1 MEHSSEYFIY
11 SYIYIIYTPPF
22 PFPVL
27 TWARPSCYLPCH
39 LGSQQICTTGGVCPH
54 STKIFPEFPL
64 NGFSLTPTPNR
75 LSLQTL
81 IQTLPVSEPHFPPK
95 SSVVTN
101 LYALISHFFILSV
114 LRAESVPSLTI
125 CATVPQVSCM
135 LQACSSQF
143 RCSAGV
149 LGRGFSHH
157 MSGGTRWSSECLPLP
172 SWTILKPYQKGQLA
186 SSLLFSSLVKN
197 KYEPFL
203 QGLIIF

>member
-81 IQTLPVSEPHFPPK
+81 IQTLPCLRTSLPTKIKCGYKSLCTHFSLFHFECLEGRVCALTYHLCHCAP
-95 SSVVTN
+95 SV
-101 LYALISHFFILSV
+101 LYATGMLK
-114 LRAESVPSLTI
+114 SVPVQCWGAGEGIFASHEWWDQMVFRVPSTPQLDDTKALPEG
-125 CATVPQVSCM
+125 AT
-135 LQACSSQF
+135 
-143 RCSAGV
+143 
-149 LGRGFSHH
+149 GFF
-157 MSGGTRWSSECLPLP
+157 T
-172 SWTILKPYQKGQLA
+172 
-186 SSLLFSSLVKN
+186 
-197 KYEPFL
+197 PFL
-203 QGLIIF
+203 